1 MGLNKTISKL
11 VHKYLSDK
19 YLNDENVESFIVSV
33 NKLLLTYE
41 KDKMLS
47 EHSFE
52 VSEKEYQ
59 LILKELKEQNEITK
73 KSIARIHTLIQTL
86 GSTQSVPNQDFDL
99 ISIISFL
106 ENKVEESRKINDLLV
121 LAKEN
126 AENASKAKSNF
137 LSIMSH
143 EIKTPLNAIIGSIHI
158 LNNEEFLPS
167 QSTYLKTLKSSS
179 ENLLNLINDV
189 LDYNKIEEGK
199 IVFEDTKFDIHHLL
213 EEIIVIN
220 NLNSNESNNQLVLSV
235 DNQIPRYV
243 ITDKT
248 RLTQV
253 LNNLIS
259 NAIKFTKNGFINL
272 NVHQLETND
281 DFSIVEF
288 EVIDTGIGI
297 EKSKLTT
304 IFERFT
310 QANSNI
316 NREYGGSGLGLSIVK
331 RILELQDSEIKV
343 ESTVGLGTKFYFN
356 LKLKKIQEILNPIK
370 VVQNKGIKDL
380 NGINIL
386 LAEDTEVN
394 VLIAKK
400 MLTSWNAK
408 VDVACN
414 GEEAINLYE
423 KNQYDII
430 LMDLHMP
437 VMDGL
442 TATKR
447 IRELGGDLPI
457 LALTASAFS
466 EIKEDKDYKYLS
478 GYIAKPF
485 NPSDLYQKL
494 SQIFSS

>member
-1 MGLNKTISKL
+1 MELNKTISKL

-19 YLNDENVESFIVSV
+19 YMDDVNIVTFVDSV
-33 NKLLLTYE
+33 NKLLYTYE

-59 LILKELKEQNEITK
+59 VILKELKEQNEITK

-86 GSTQSVPNQDFDL
+86 DNYQNVPNQDFDL
-99 ISIISFL
+99 VSIISFL
-106 ENKVEESRKINDLLV
+106 ENKVEESRKINDLLI

-158 LNNEEFLPS
+158 LNSEEYLPS
-167 QSTYLKTLKSSS
+167 QNTYLKTLKSSS

-189 LDYNKIEEGK
+189 LDFNKIEEGK
-199 IVFEDTKFDIHHLL
+199 VVFEEVNFDLYNLL
-213 EEIIVIN
+213 EDIVTIN
-220 NLNSNESNNQLVLSV
+220 GFSANESNNKLILNIDSQVGRSV
-235 DNQIPRYV
+235 
-243 ITDKT
+243 TLDKT

-259 NAIKFTKNGFINL
+259 NAIKFTKNGTINL
-272 NVHQLETND
+272 NVNLIDKTND
-281 DFSIVEF
+281 VSCLQF
-288 EVIDTGIGI
+288 EVKDTGIGI
-297 EKSKLTT
+297 EQGKLET

-316 NREYGGSGLGLSIVK
+316 NRKYGGSGLGLTIVK
-331 RILELQDSEIKV
+331 RILELQNSEIKV
-343 ESTVGLGTKFYFN
+343 NSTVGVGTTFHFC
-356 LKLKKIQEILNPIK
+356 LKVKSSSDKPELRSEVK
-370 VVQNKGIKDL
+370 NKELKDL
-380 NGINIL
+380 NGLNIL
-386 LAEDTEVN
+386 LAEDTQVN

-400 MLTSWNAK
+400 LLTSWNAK
-408 VDVACN
+408 VDVALN
-414 GEEAINLYE
+414 GEEAISLYE